1 MAAGFQAKTL
11 NASCFTRVPFCDTFS
26 SLNSYLCYGFNEEAN
41 PMSYLQ
47 SVGCPDTQ
55 YLMTNPYEPNIYGT
69 LAQSYGYTPTALY
82 SMKNNANVDINEG
95 PLSVLPAEY
104 TFDLNELNA
113 KVGTHTL
120 SVGNYGGVE
129 YTRTYYG
136 FRYANPICAIP
147 LRKKYSQYKPYFANF
162 SGVNWTDWRNSDND
176 VGIGAEAMG
185 YVGEDPLG
193 NIYNDG
199 GARSTPMMYTREV
212 KEPFLGENFYEDT
225 QTNIDKN
232 SIGNRSRFLPFC
244 DPIKIYDITGKHIGW
259 TDGMAFQ
266 VFIFRATV
274 KNRFL
279 PLYFY
284 IKGENPQPRYLDT
297 HLQYFTIELWAYLS
311 CYGINDNIVKSP
323 RIFTQRWWT
332 YSRGEG
338 QILPNGLQAIKPCN
352 PYYYLQCNL
361 PQHRYLQFNLLQNDY
376 NIHKKNYYTPWS
388 RTRLFIGA

>member
-1 MAAGFQAKTL
+1 MASGFQAKTL
-11 NASCFTRVPFCDTFS
+11 NASCFTNVPFCDTFS

-41 PMSYLQ
+41 PMDSLQ

-55 YLMTNPYEPNIYGT
+55 YLMKNPYEPKIYGI
-69 LAQSYGYTPTALY
+69 LAQQYGYTPTNLY
-82 SMKNNANVDINEG
+82 AMKSSANVDINEG

-104 TFDLNELNA
+104 SFDLEELNA
-113 KVGTHTL
+113 KVGSHTL

-129 YTRTYYG
+129 YTRTYRG

-147 LRKKYSQYKPYFANF
+147 LRKKYSQYKPYFKNF
-162 SGVNWTDWRNSDND
+162 SGVNWTNWVSSE
-176 VGIGAEAMG
+176 AEANEGDTAFG

-199 GARSTPMMYTREV
+199 GDRSTPMMYTREV
-212 KEPFLGENFYEDT
+212 EEPFLGENFYEDT
-225 QTNIDKN
+225 KTNIDKS
-232 SIGNRSRFLPFC
+232 SIANRSRFLPFC
-244 DPIKIYDITGKHIGW
+244 EPIKIYNIARKHIGY

-279 PLYFY
+279 PLYAY
-284 IKGENPQPRYLDT
+284 IKGEDPKPIYLDT
-297 HLQYFTIELWAYLS
+297 HFQYFTIELWAYLS
-311 CYGINDNIVKSP
+311 CYGINNNIVKSP

-332 YSRGEG
+332 YSRKDGSVA
-338 QILPNGLQAIKPCN
+338 PALQQVKPCN

-361 PQHRYLQFNLLQNDY
+361 PQHRYLQFNLLQNNSGLAY
-376 NIHKKNYYTPWS
+376 KNYYTPWS
-388 RTRLFIGA
+388 RSRLFIGA